1 MRDRFRERQPSRD
14 VSNGGPGMSTRGD
27 TKSRSVRPDSPLDGV
42 RVLLVEDDAM
52 VREVMKRLLVG
63 FGALVT
69 AVAGVRDALE
79 ALPRTRPN
87 VLVSDIDMPDEDGY
101 ALIRKIR
108 ALPTDRGGQT
118 PAIGLTG
125 WNPLEI
131 GAHVL
136 RAGFQ
141 YCLAKPV
148 DARRLATVV
157 ALAALPARRSTG
169 AALMSRARTTLGGFT
184 GPRKRSGQ
192 RGEDPTWA

>member
-1 MRDRFRERQPSRD
+1 
-14 VSNGGPGMSTRGD
+14 MSPRSD
-27 TKSRSVRPDSPLDGV
+27 TKSRSTRPDSPLDGV

-79 ALPRTRPN
+79 ALPRARPN
-87 VLVSDIDMPDEDGY
+87 VLVSDIDMPGEDGY

-125 WNPLEI
+125 WSPVEI
-131 GAHVL
+131 GVHVL

-148 DARRLATVV
+148 DARRLVTVV
-157 ALAALPARRSTG
+157 AALAASPARRSTG
-169 AALMSRARTTLGGFT
+169 AALMSRARTTLGGLT

-192 RGEDPTWA
+192 RGENPTWA

>member
-1 MRDRFRERQPSRD
+1 M
-14 VSNGGPGMSTRGD
+14 
-27 TKSRSVRPDSPLDGV
+27 
-42 RVLLVEDDAM
+42 LLVEDDAM

-79 ALPRTRPN
+79 ALSRAQPN
-87 VLVSDIDMPDEDGY
+87 VLVSDNYMPGEDGY

-125 WNPLEI
+125 WDPVEI
-131 GAHVL
+131 GVQVL

-157 ALAALPARRSTG
+157 AALATPARRSTG

>member
-1 MRDRFRERQPSRD
+1 
-14 VSNGGPGMSTRGD
+14 MSPRGD

-63 FGALVT
+63 FGAWVT

-79 ALPRTRPN
+79 ALPRARPN
-87 VLVSDIDMPDEDGY
+87 VLVSDIDMPGEDGY
-101 ALIRKIR
+101 AL
-108 ALPTDRGGQT
+108 TDRGGQT

-125 WNPLEI
+125 WNPVEI
-131 GAHVL
+131 GVHVL

-157 ALAALPARRSTG
+157 AALATPARRSTG

>member
-1 MRDRFRERQPSRD
+1 
-14 VSNGGPGMSTRGD
+14 MSTRGD
-27 TKSRSVRPDSPLDGV
+27 TKSRSVPPDSPLDGV
-42 RVLLVEDDAM
+42 RVLLVEDDAV

-63 FGALVT
+63 FGAWVT

-79 ALPRTRPN
+79 ALPRARPN
-87 VLVSDIDMPDEDGY
+87 VLVSDIDMPGEDGY
-101 ALIRKIR
+101 ALMRKIR

-125 WNPLEI
+125 WNPVEI

-148 DARRLATVV
+148 DARRLVNVV
-157 ALAALPARRSTG
+157 AALAGLPTRRSAG
-169 AALMSRARTTLGGFT
+169 AALVSQAWTALGSFT
-184 GPRKRSGQ
+184 GPGKGNGQ
-192 RGEDPTWA
+192 RGEDTTRA